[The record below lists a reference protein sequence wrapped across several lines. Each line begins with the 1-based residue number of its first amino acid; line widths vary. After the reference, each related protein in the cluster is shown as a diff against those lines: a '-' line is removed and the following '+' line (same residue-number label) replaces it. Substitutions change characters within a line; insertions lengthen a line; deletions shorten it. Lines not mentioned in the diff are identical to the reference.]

1 VLIGQSNFVNN
12 TKNML
17 DKVIVNGS
25 RIGEMN
31 VMVPET
37 TQNSVH
43 PLPRGGNE
51 PGRVGFCL
59 NRLGLVEKT
68 KA

>member
-1 VLIGQSNFVNN
+1 
-12 TKNML
+12 ML